1 MGVSDIGMDALKNP
15 RLIQA
20 ARDEAQ
26 KLVASDPAR
35 TQSRLATRVA
45 ESAQEMHSE

>member
-1 MGVSDIGMDALKNP
+1 MDALKNP

-26 KLVASDPAR
+26 KLVSSDPKLLQHPA
-35 TQSRLATRVA
+35 LASRVA
-45 ESAQEMHSE
+45 ESAREMHSE